1 MFFSL
6 RLWAAYRWVA
16 WSEKT
21 SCTSLLEWV
30 ITLTFIQGFS
40 TVRTITYMQWAD
52 WVDLSHNGD
61 EILPGKSK
69 TVSIFLDRHWPHLQ
83 IRFVWLFSPWPLP
96 RLVKSQSSQLT
107 RILKGSNRD
116 RDKYYSMIKE
126 KRGHLCHIEWNLIK
140 KMGLKIIDVDDRSL
154 SRLSYRTCRNTSGL
168 QTFKSW

>member
-107 RILKGSNRD
+107 RILKGSHRD

-126 KRGHLCHIEWNLIK
+126 KRGHLCHIKCKIPSEFTRFIVVRPTLIDQFDQENGVK
-140 KMGLKIIDVDDRSL
+140 DRW
-154 SRLSYRTCRNTSGL
+154 CRW
-168 QTFKSW
+168 QIFE